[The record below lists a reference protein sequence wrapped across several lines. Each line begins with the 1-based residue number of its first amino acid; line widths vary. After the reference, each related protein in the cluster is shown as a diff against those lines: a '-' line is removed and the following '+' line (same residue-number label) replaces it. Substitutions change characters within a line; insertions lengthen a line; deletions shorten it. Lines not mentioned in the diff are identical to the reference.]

1 MTCCRGRPAGVGGV
15 RVVTFE
21 PAHLAGMD
29 PPAFD
34 AAQLQRFAAAYRA
47 AGPAF
52 SLLES
57 GSALGCGGLVIE
69 GREGRAWAFLSA
81 RLRARPMLLHRTVSR
96 ALPALAGHYDLESV
110 SAEAHVD
117 FTAAR
122 SWLRRLGFHFET
134 IVPRCG
140 GTTENY
146 ARYRLW
152 VH

>member
-1 MTCCRGRPAGVGGV
+1 MRGDV
-15 RVVTFE
+15 RVVNFE
-21 PAHLAGMD
+21 PAHLAGLD

-34 AAQLQRFAAAYRA
+34 RAQLRRFAAAYRP

-52 SLLES
+52 TLMEA

-69 GREGRAWAFLSA
+69 GREGRAWAFLTE
-81 RLRARPMLLHRTVSR
+81 RLRRRPMLLHRTVKR
-96 ALPALAGHYDLESV
+96 ALPALADHYDLESV
-110 SAEAHVD
+110 SAEAHVA

-122 SWLRRLGFHFET
+122 GWLLRLGFHFEE
-134 IVPRCG
+134 IVPRCA
-140 GTTENY
+140 GTTESY

>member
-1 MTCCRGRPAGVGGV
+1 M
-15 RVVTFE
+15 RVVNFE
-21 PAHLAGMD
+21 PAHLAGME
-29 PPAFD
+29 PPVFD

-52 SLLES
+52 SLVES
-57 GSALGCGGLVIE
+57 GGVLGCGGLVIE
-69 GREGRAWAFLSA
+69 GREGRAWAFLSE
-81 RLRARPMLLHRTVSR
+81 RLRRRPMLLHRTVRR
-96 ALPALAGHYDLESV
+96 ALPALAEHYDLETV
-110 SAEAHVD
+110 SAEAHAD

-122 SWLRRLGFHFET
+122 DWLERLGFHFEQ